1 MRQEVMAQCAQLAQ
15 FDEELYKVGFIVI
28 FRGQSNECNEL
39 LCTLKDVWRDIKI
52 VQLRI

>member
-1 MRQEVMAQCAQLAQ
+1 MAQCAQLAQ